1 MEYRVLGP
9 VEVLD
14 DDGAPV
20 DVGPRQQRALL
31 ALLLVNVGR
40 VVSTERILDELWADD
55 PEGKEKTLW
64 VYISRL
70 RSALEPARAAHSKG
84 TVLVTRDHG
93 YALTIDPD
101 DVDAHCFGVLVEKG
115 RALVRDNPTV
125 AAELLTNA
133 LAMWR
138 GEPYEDFTYDDFA
151 QGEITNLRET
161 QLSATEDRVDA
172 EIRTGRQREVIG
184 ELDGLMR
191 ANPLRERPVELLMI
205 ALYRSGRQADALRT
219 YQSHRRTVGE
229 ELGIEPS
236 PELRR
241 IEEQVLL
248 HDPRLNPSGELA
260 SLELAQQTHNPF
272 KGLQAFTEE
281 DVAAFFGRD
290 RLISEIVRRLAAG
303 NRLVAL
309 VGASGSGKSSAL
321 RAGLIPTMRKGA
333 VGDPDDWLVA
343 QMVPG
348 SRPFTELEAALLRS
362 TLDAPESLAELL
374 DHSEDGLLRAGL
386 RLLPER
392 SGRLL
397 LVIDQFEEL
406 FTLVESEPE
415 RVQFIRNLEV
425 ALTDPHNR
433 IVVAL
438 ALRADFYDRPLA
450 YGSLAA
456 LLGDSII
463 NVVPLTPD
471 ELEEA
476 AEGPAE
482 LAGVQF
488 EPALLTRL
496 LSDVAGQSGG
506 LPLFQYA
513 LTELFDRRAG
523 ALLTAQAYQ
532 EMQGVGGAI
541 TRRAE
546 EIYLG
551 LAPSEQTA
559 CKQLFLRLVTIA
571 EAGAWSRRRV
581 AASEIVTI
589 VEDVV
594 DLQSVLDKFATF
606 RLLTFDRD
614 YASGSPTVEV
624 AHEALLHEWPRL
636 TEWIEEGRDDVIRHA
651 RFLTAL
657 GEWHAAEEKAD
668 YLLSGQRLSDYEK
681 WANSSTMHLTS
692 REQHFLDDA
701 IAQREEQLAA
711 EAERTARESKRD
723 RQAKSRL
730 RGLAAAGA
738 LLALV
743 AIALLIA
750 AFVGKPPRIV
760 AVHGATGDFG
770 INDLMVAGVASAA
783 DQFEVDIEQRQP
795 LIDPVADLRELADT
809 GADLIMVSSDF
820 DQAVQLVAAE
830 YPDVRFVGLDPVLI
844 KSPAANITEMH
855 FAVEDSAFLAGVTAA
870 LASQSATVGFIGGFQ
885 TLATERSRVGFE
897 RGATFEDAAVK
908 VDSRYLGPMDVPWV
922 KGNESPDLAYE
933 LAVEMYASGVDVI
946 YHDAGNSSAGILQA
960 AREMSEGDRH
970 LWVIGS
976 EVDQALTTPSA
987 EDSAHVLAS
996 AIKRYDSAVVNAVD
1010 AFLAGE
1016 LPAGDVEL
1024 GLVESGV
1031 GLTHTGG
1038 HLDELGILGQVLI
1051 VEGEMLIDHI
1061 PPEPYAEVG
1070 PGWQYDADVTIHMVM
1085 GSDFCRVTKVD
1096 GAEAI
1101 DGRIRIPRG
1110 DRVIVRMD
1118 NQTDQVAGIGF
1129 RTIAL
1134 ETGLD
1139 QLAREAAAGIP
1150 PSLDGVLALSL
1161 IAPQAS
1167 TTVSALMDGT
1177 PFVPNCFF
1185 FEPTHFPADFLPV
1198 IVSPAS

>member
-1 MEYRVLGP
+1 MEYRVLGS

-14 DDGAPV
+14 DDGSPV
-20 DVGPRQQRALL
+20 DIGARQQRALL
-31 ALLLVNVGR
+31 AILLVNVGR
-40 VVSTERILDELWADD
+40 VVSTERILDELWAND

-70 RSALEPARAAHSKG
+70 RSALEPTRAAHSKG

-101 DVDAHCFGVLVEKG
+101 DVDAHRFGALVEEG
-115 RALVRDNPTV
+115 RALVRDNPTA
-125 AAELLTNA
+125 AAELLTDA

-151 QGEITNLRET
+151 QGEITSLREM
-161 QLSATEDRVDA
+161 QLAATEDRVDA
-172 EIRTGRQREVIG
+172 EIRTGRHREVIG

-229 ELGIEPS
+229 GLGIEPS

-241 IEEQVLL
+241 IEEQILL
-248 HDPRLNPSGELA
+248 HDPRLNPSGEPA
-260 SLELAQQTHNPF
+260 SLEPAQQTQNPF
-272 KGLQAFTEE
+272 KGLQAFTEG

-290 RLISEIVRRLAAG
+290 RLTSEIVRRLAAG

-348 SRPFTELEAALLRS
+348 SRPFRELEVALLRS
-362 TLDAPESLAELL
+362 TLDSPESLAELL

-386 RLLPER
+386 RLLPEH

-406 FTLVESEPE
+406 FTLVESESE
-415 RVQFIRNLEV
+415 RLRFVRNLEV

-450 YGSLAA
+450 YGRFAA
-456 LLGDSII
+456 MLGDSII

-471 ELEEA
+471 ELEAA

-482 LAGVQF
+482 LAGVEF
-488 EPALLTRL
+488 EPELLNRL
-496 LSDVAGQSGG
+496 LGDVVGQSGG

-551 LAPSEQTA
+551 LTLSEQTA

-594 DLQSVLDKFATF
+594 DLQSVLDRFAAF

-636 TEWIEEGRDDVIRHA
+636 TEWIEEGRDDVMRHA

-681 WANSSTMHLTS
+681 WANSSTLRLTS

-711 EAERTARESKRD
+711 EAKRTARESKLD

-730 RGLAAAGA
+730 RGWAVAGA
-738 LLALV
+738 LLSVV
-743 AIALLIA
+743 AVVSLIA
-750 AFVGKPPRIV
+750 AFAGNPPRIV

-795 LIDPVADLRELADT
+795 LIDPVADLRELAGT
-809 GADLIMVSSDF
+809 GADLIIVSSDF

-830 YPDVRFVGLDPVLI
+830 YPDVRFVGIDPVLI
-844 KSPAANITEMH
+844 KVTAANITEMH

-885 TLATERSRVGFE
+885 TRVTESSRVGFE

-908 VDSRYLGPMDVPWV
+908 VDSRYLGPVDVPWV
-922 KGNESPDLAYE
+922 KGNESPDLAYQ

-946 YHDAGNSSAGILQA
+946 YHNAGNSSAGILQA
-960 AREMSEGDRH
+960 AREMSTGDRH

-987 EDSAHVLAS
+987 EDGAYVLAS
-996 AIKRYDSAVVNAVD
+996 AIKRYDSAVVNAVE

-1024 GLVESGV
+1024 GLVEDGV
-1031 GLTHTGG
+1031 GLAVTGG
-1038 HLDELGILGQVLI
+1038 HLGTLGILGQVLI
-1051 VEGEMLIDHI
+1051 MEGEMLIDHI
-1061 PPEPYAEVG
+1061 PLPPYAEVG
-1070 PGWQYDADVTIHMVM
+1070 PGWQYDADVTIHMVL
-1085 GSDFCRVTKVD
+1085 GSDFCRVTNVE
-1096 GAEAI
+1096 GAEEI

-1118 NQTDQVAGIGF
+1118 SQTDQIGGIAVS
-1129 RTIAL
+1129 TIAL
-1134 ETGLD
+1134 GTGLD
-1139 QLAREAAAGIP
+1139 QLTREAATGIP
-1150 PSLDGVLALSL
+1150 PSLGKPLALSL
-1161 IAPQAS
+1161 TAPQAS
-1167 TTVSALMDGT
+1167 TTVSAVMDGT

-1185 FEPTHFPADFLPV
+1185 LEPTYFPADFLPV